1 MKWGNALM
9 SKIMAMNAGSSSLK
23 FQIIEMP
30 EEKVLSIGLV
40 ERIGL
45 ENSIF
50 NIEYGDDQEF
60 EIVEDIPTHDRAVEL
75 LFEHLERLNVVDIN
89 EIAGVGHRVVAGG
102 EIFKDS
108 AVVTDEV
115 IQQVDDLGE
124 FAPLHNYAEAT
135 VMRAFKERL
144 PEVPMA
150 AIFDTSFHT
159 TMPAVNYLYSLPYEY
174 YEDFA
179 ARKYGAHGTSHR
191 YVARRAAEMIGKPV
205 EELKI
210 ITCHLGNGGSITA
223 VENGK
228 SIDTSMGFTPL
239 AGITM
244 GTRTGDIDASLIP
257 FLMEKLEI
265 TDVQEIIN
273 IFNKKSGLLGL
284 SGVSSDMRDIEKAA
298 DEGNERAQLTL
309 DIFINR
315 VQKYIGQY
323 VALMNGVDAVVFTA
337 GIGENSG
344 ITRKLIMDGLT
355 FFGGTI
361 DDAKNDTRKE
371 AIISTDDSQV
381 VILNVPTNEEVEI
394 ARDVIRLTQN

>member
-60 EIVEDIPTHDRAVEL
+60 ETVEDIPTHDRAVEL

-174 YEDFA
+174 YEDFS

-210 ITCHLGNGGSITA
+210 ITCHLGNGGAITA
-223 VENGK
+223 VEMVSQ
-228 SIDTSMGFTPL
+228 SIHQWASRHSRVSQWELVLVTSML
-239 AGITM
+239 
-244 GTRTGDIDASLIP
+244 
-257 FLMEKLEI
+257 
-265 TDVQEIIN
+265 
-273 IFNKKSGLLGL
+273 
-284 SGVSSDMRDIEKAA
+284 
-298 DEGNERAQLTL
+298 
-309 DIFINR
+309 
-315 VQKYIGQY
+315 
-323 VALMNGVDAVVFTA
+323 
-337 GIGENSG
+337 
-344 ITRKLIMDGLT
+344 
-355 FFGGTI
+355 
-361 DDAKNDTRKE
+361 
-371 AIISTDDSQV
+371 
-381 VILNVPTNEEVEI
+381 
-394 ARDVIRLTQN
+394 RLFHI

>member
-174 YEDFA
+174 YEDFS

-223 VENGK
+223 VENGI

-265 TDVQEIIN
+265 TDVQEMIN

-298 DEGNERAQLTL
+298 AEGNERAQLTL

-315 VQKYIGQY
+315 VQKYIGRY

-361 DDAKNDTRKE
+361 DDVKNDTRKE
-371 AIISTDDSQV
+371 AIISTDDSKV

-394 ARDVIRLTQN
+394 ARDVIRLSK

>member
-60 EIVEDIPTHDRAVEL
+60 ETVEDIPTHDRAVEL

-150 AIFDTSFHT
+150 AIFDTSFHA

-174 YEDFA
+174 YEDFS

-223 VENGK
+223 VENGI

-257 FLMEKLEI
+257 YLMEKLEI
-265 TDVQEIIN
+265 TDVQEMIN

-298 DEGNERAQLTL
+298 KEGNERAQLTL

-361 DDAKNDTRKE
+361 DDAKNATRKE
-371 AIISTDDSQV
+371 AIISTDDSKV

-394 ARDVIRLTQN
+394 ARDVIRLTK